1 MSLPSQSKQ
10 DLPPLVLR
18 IDKISVGYQR
28 VLALQDISL
37 TVEEG
42 DYLGII
48 GPNGG
53 GKTTLLK
60 AILGLLP
67 LSSGD
72 IRVFGKKPGKT
83 GKQVAYVP
91 QGSQMDRNFPIS
103 VQQLVMIGRL
113 SPRLTWF
120 HRYCRNDREAVDAL
134 LHQVGIY
141 HLKHRMIDELSG
153 GEFQK
158 VLIARALAVEPRL
171 LLLDEPTAHVDAS
184 SRDHIFSL
192 LHDLNQHMTIIL
204 VTHELFAISSY
215 VKTLACINRLLVHH
229 GDRHLNQE
237 MITKLYGCPV
247 DMIAHGVPHR
257 VLNEHAKEVS

>member
-1 MSLPSQSKQ
+1 MSYK
-10 DLPPLVLR
+10 
-18 IDKISVGYQR
+18 KI
-28 VLALQDISL
+28 LALEDVSF

-67 LSSGD
+67 PSSGD
-72 IRVFGKKPGKT
+72 IQVFGKKPGQIR
-83 GKQVAYVP
+83 KQVAYVP
-91 QGSQMDRNFPIS
+91 QGSQMDRSFPIS
-103 VQQLVMIGRL
+103 VQQVVLMGRL
-113 SPRLTWF
+113 SPQWAWF
-120 HRYCRNDREAVDAL
+120 HRYSPGDTEAINAL

-141 HLKHRMIDELSG
+141 QLKHRMIDELSG

-158 VLIARALAVEPRL
+158 VLIARALAMEPRL

-192 LHDLNQHMTIIL
+192 LHDLNQHMTIVL

-215 VKTLACINRLLVHH
+215 VKTLACINKQLVHH
-229 GDRHLNQE
+229 GDVHLDQD

-257 VLNEHAKEVS
+257 VLSEHSKEKS